1 MNQET
6 RNQRASLEAA
16 IDAIEEAIRCNATA
30 EPGTLLALAIAR
42 NQIKRLLN
50 QHDKDNQ

>member
-6 RNQRASLEAA
+6 RNQRASLDAAVEAV
-16 IDAIEEAIRCNATA
+16 EEAIRCHATA
-30 EPGTLLALAIAR
+30 KPGTLAALAIAR
-42 NQIKRLLN
+42 NQIARLLN